1 MPTSKRD
8 VKLLS
13 TQAQIDRRA
22 CQQSLYYLCK
32 EVLGYK
38 DMVPHVHADICHF
51 ATDERYGRFR
61 QATVPRSH
69 FKTWVYTIGKSIW
82 LTLPDEDE
90 LYKKIFPYKGANCRT
105 LIASNVID
113 NAAKMVNKIKR
124 EWETNARLKAAFP
137 ELVPTYNKTRWS
149 DHCAEVNRTIAAQ
162 EGTYT
167 AVGVGGSVISQH
179 FDHIIEDDLIYANK
193 DDFTGEELMPNQE
206 DIDNAIGWHKLAFS
220 LLADPQTGCMDNV
233 GTRWAPHDLIDY
245 IRKREPHYACFELA
259 STKRAVWPIPNDSYC
274 IWPERYN
281 KKTLEQIRDS
291 QGPKIFECF
300 PQEAPILMA
309 DFSIKPISTV
319 CIGDEVVGF
328 TKGDSKSK
336 LIKSTVNLLER
347 QQREVTKITL
357 DTGEV
362 IRCTLDHPWYVGK
375 VRGSRS
381 AYLPARIGAYLY
393 KVYDIKNITF
403 EDSLDYSYL
412 AGLIDGEGAC
422 NHGSIAIGQSKEANP
437 DVYAGIEAVLNRL
450 NIPYKIGKVNP
461 NDTHILRSKEVRR
474 GLGESF
480 VLGEGRQVKGDI
492 IRFGN
497 PAKKHR
503 ILNTIWD
510 SPHCPIK
517 GRSKVLSI
525 EPDGF
530 ETVYAIGTTSGNYI
544 AYGYAT
550 KNTQYLNRPRSG
562 EDVTF
567 DVSYIN
573 KHDSIHD
580 YPTGLRPYTFVDLAS
595 WKDKKRICNNVVL
608 TGARDANNEIWIHRV
623 DSGKFNPTRVI
634 ELMNE
639 HQMQFNSKVMVEEV
653 GYQVAI
659 RHFAH
664 IAMSVPGANVYTPMQ
679 IPPDNR
685 KGAKELRINSLE
697 PLVRNGM
704 VHVLSSMKSLV
715 QEMEDYPYGS
725 TKDMLDIIGYLVR
738 HARPSFNS
746 VAITASG
753 KFTLDKILEELES
766 GNSTGLLGQLRKEQY
781 ATHIK

>member
-1 MPTSKRD
+1 MPISKRN

-124 EWETNARLKAAFP
+124 EWETNERLKAAFP

-291 QGPKIFECF
+291 QGPKIFE
-300 PQEAPILMA
+300 
-309 DFSIKPISTV
+309 
-319 CIGDEVVGF
+319 
-328 TKGDSKSK
+328 
-336 LIKSTVNLLER
+336 
-347 QQREVTKITL
+347 
-357 DTGEV
+357 
-362 IRCTLDHPWYVGK
+362 
-375 VRGSRS
+375 
-381 AYLPARIGAYLY
+381 
-393 KVYDIKNITF
+393 
-403 EDSLDYSYL
+403 
-412 AGLIDGEGAC
+412 
-422 NHGSIAIGQSKEANP
+422 
-437 DVYAGIEAVLNRL
+437 
-450 NIPYKIGKVNP
+450 
-461 NDTHILRSKEVRR
+461 
-474 GLGESF
+474 
-480 VLGEGRQVKGDI
+480 
-492 IRFGN
+492 
-497 PAKKHR
+497 
-503 ILNTIWD
+503 
-510 SPHCPIK
+510 
-517 GRSKVLSI
+517 
-525 EPDGF
+525 
-530 ETVYAIGTTSGNYI
+530 
-544 AYGYAT
+544 
-550 KNTQYLNRPRSG
+550 TQYLNRPRSG

-725 TKDMLDIIGYLVR
+725 TKDILDIIGYLVR

-766 GNSTGLLGQLRKEQY
+766 KSGNGLLNQLRKEQY